1 MQGVVRKISLV
12 AAVALL
18 STWNAGLARAQDP
31 VLDQT
36 FAGSVVVTGLA
47 QPGSGP
53 ITILNTSY
61 TVPAPIGSG
70 NSMDVDGNFAVIL
83 SPPPIEGNTIVAR
96 DAQGRESLAMTVLSR
111 GP

>member
-1 MQGVVRKISLV
+1 LV
-12 AAVALL
+12 AVVALL
-18 STWNAGLARAQDP
+18 WTWSAGLARALDP
-31 VLDQT
+31 VLDQV

-61 TVPAPIGSG
+61 TVPTPIGNG
-70 NSMDVDGNFAVIL
+70 ISMDVDGNFAVTL
-83 SPPPIEGNTIVAR
+83 SPPPIEDDTIVAR
-96 DAQGRESLAMTVLSR
+96 DAQGRESAVMTVLSR